1 MVAAHAELIL
11 LLTGLATAGSLAL
24 FVAPGPDDEGVVRA
38 VAGQRASASP
48 SPATGRC

>member
-24 FVAPGPDDEGVVRA
+24 FVCRPR
-38 VAGQRASASP
+38 
-48 SPATGRC
+48 